1 MADPDNMINS
11 VDVTNCDREPIHI
24 PGAILPHGAMLV
36 LDADTLEVLQAAGD
50 TSRLLGV
57 PLEEL
62 LGQSVIA
69 LFRPDQIENLR
80 GLAAALDLVKPRH
93 LLDPQ
98 MRVIINQPLDASL
111 HRSAG
116 LLVLEFEAA
125 DPSDRF
131 AADPLAGVQ
140 EMVRGFDESP
150 SLKALCQLAAERVR
164 NVARYDR
171 VLVYRFMHDGSGWV
185 IAESRE
191 PHLEPFL
198 DLHYPAADIPQQ
210 ARALYVKNWLR
221 LITQVDY
228 DAAPLIPAANPRTG
242 EPLDMSQAILRNVSP
257 IHREYLRNMGI
268 DASMSISII
277 RGGKL
282 WGLIACHHYSQ
293 RILPQHLRAICELFG
308 SMFSLQLEAREKG
321 EQFDERL
328 ASRMVLQNLML
339 NLASADDYAV
349 GLTKESPNLLDYIH
363 CGPPSADDTR
373 QGGVAVSVK
382 GQLTFLGTTPSQSQ
396 ILSLVEWLDAHV
408 PKNDG
413 IFSTDRL
420 GEVWPPSAAFADVAS
435 GVLVIS
441 VSQELSDFIIWFRPE
456 LVGTS
461 NWAGEPTKLIAN
473 GPNGDRLSPR
483 KSFEMWK
490 ETVRGRSLP
499 WTSADLDAAFD
510 LRVSLL
516 HVVLRRINTAAQ
528 ERKRAAERDSLL
540 MAELDH
546 RVKNTIAN
554 IQALV
559 AQTSRNADSL
569 TGFVKGLEGRIQA
582 MAKAHSLLSQSR
594 WEGVSIEKL
603 LREELSPYANGHAA
617 VSLQGPNILLTPKS
631 ALSLSLAIHELAT
644 NAAKYGSLTLPGGHV
659 TVEWRHQEDGDD
671 GVELSWTETG
681 GPRVEQPKRRGFGS
695 TLIERALAMET
706 GGRAIVHYMR
716 TGVVCDI
723 FLPTSS
729 VANSAVEPQNI
740 VVSGKGVIQAI
751 KIPATE
757 DRDVFR
763 ILVVEDSFLLVMTI
777 NAVLDDLGW
786 VVVGPATR
794 KMEALALAESETFDA
809 ALLDVN
815 LDGETSWDVAAVLN
829 KRGIPFVFST
839 GYDVTSVLPD
849 DLAGSA
855 IIGKPY
861 NSHDIEQRL
870 REVIATKGLSS
881 TLGQPASPND

>member
-1 MADPDNMINS
+1 MADLGIATAS

-36 LDADTLEVLQAAGD
+36 LDADTLEVMQAAGD

-57 PLEEL
+57 PLGEL
-62 LGQSVIA
+62 LGQSA
-69 LFRPDQIENLR
+69 TTLFRPDQIENLR
-80 GLAAALDLVKPRH
+80 GLAAALGLVKPRH

-98 MRVIINQPLDASL
+98 LRVIAGQPLDASL

-116 LLVLEFEAA
+116 SLVLEFEAA

-140 EMVRGFDESP
+140 EMVRGFDESS
-150 SLKALCQLAAERVR
+150 SLQALCHLAAERVR

-171 VLVYRFMHDGSGWV
+171 VLVYRFMQDGSGWV

-221 LITQVDY
+221 LITQVNY
-228 DAAPLIPAANPRTG
+228 DAAPLTPAFHPRTG
-242 EPLDMSQAILRNVSP
+242 EPLDMSQAILRDVSP

-282 WGLIACHHYSQ
+282 WGLIACHHYSP
-293 RILPQHLRAICELFG
+293 RILPRHLRAICELFG

-339 NLASADDYAV
+339 NLATADDYAV

-363 CGPPSADDTR
+363 CGLPSAEGKH

-382 GQLTFLGTTPSQSQ
+382 GQLTFLGITPTQSQ
-396 ILSLVEWLDAHV
+396 ILDLIEWLSTHV
-408 PKNDG
+408 PKSEG
-413 IFSTDRL
+413 VFSTDRL
-420 GEVWPPSAAFADVAS
+420 GEMWPPGAAFAGVAS
-435 GVLVIS
+435 GVLVIA
-441 VSQELSDFIIWFRPE
+441 VSEELSDFIIWFRPE

-461 NWAGEPTKLIAN
+461 DWAGEPTKLVAS

-483 KSFEMWK
+483 KSFEVWK
-490 ETVRGRSLP
+490 ETVRGRCLA
-499 WTSADLDAAFD
+499 WTPADLDAAFD

-528 ERKRAAERDSLL
+528 ERKRAAERDKLL

-559 AQTSRNADSL
+559 IQTSRNADSL
-569 TGFVKGLEGRIQA
+569 TGFVKGLGGRIQA

-594 WEGVSIEKL
+594 WEGVSIDRL
-603 LREELSPYANGHAA
+603 LREELDPYADGRTA
-617 VSLQGPNILLTPKS
+617 VTLDGSDMLLTPKS
-631 ALSLSLAIHELAT
+631 ALSLSLAVHELAT
-644 NAAKYGSLTLPGGHV
+644 NAAKYGAFTASGGHV
-659 TVEWRHQEDGDD
+659 TVGWRRASDG

-681 GPRVEQPKRRGFGS
+681 GPLVEQPKRRGFGS
-695 TLIERALAMET
+695 TLIERALEMET

-716 TGVVCDI
+716 AGVVCDV
-723 FLPTSS
+723 FLPAAS
-729 VANSAVEPQNI
+729 VIDSNGEAQAEAKAQA
-740 VVSGKGVIQAI
+740 KGGLIARS
-751 KIPATE
+751 PDTAPPET
-757 DRDVFR
+757 FR
-763 ILVVEDSFLLVMTI
+763 ILVVEDSFLLVMAI
-777 NAVLDDLGW
+777 QVMLDDLGW
-786 VVVGPATR
+786 VAVGPATR
-794 KMEALALAESETFDA
+794 RTEALAMAQSEVFDA
-809 ALLDVN
+809 ALIDVN
-815 LDGETSWDVAAVLN
+815 LDGEMSWDVAAVLRT
-829 KRGIPFVFST
+829 RGIPFVFGT
-839 GYDVTSVLPD
+839 GYDVASVLPD

-855 IIGKPY
+855 VIAKPY
-861 NSHDIEQRL
+861 HSRDVEQRL
-870 REVIATKGLSS
+870 REVIATKRRS
-881 TLGQPASPND
+881 TTAAYSV

>member
-1 MADPDNMINS
+1 MADPGIAVAS

-57 PLEEL
+57 PLADL
-62 LGQSVIA
+62 LGQSA
-69 LFRPDQIENLR
+69 AMLFRPDQVENLR
-80 GLAAALDLVKPRH
+80 GLAAALTLAKPRH

-98 MRVIINQPLDASL
+98 MRVMAGQPLDASL

-116 LLVLEFEAA
+116 SLVLEFEAA

-140 EMVRGFDESP
+140 EMVCGFDDSP
-150 SLKALCQLAAERVR
+150 SLLALCQLAAERVR
-164 NVARYDR
+164 DVARYDR
-171 VLVYRFMHDGSGWV
+171 VLVYRFMQDGSGWV

-228 DAAPLIPAANPRTG
+228 DAAPLVPVANPRTG
-242 EPLDMSQAILRNVSP
+242 KPLDMSQAILRDVSP

-282 WGLIACHHYSQ
+282 WGLIACHHYSP
-293 RILPQHLRAICELFG
+293 RILPRHLRAICELFG

-363 CGPPSADDTR
+363 GGSPSADGTIP
-373 QGGVAVSVK
+373 GGVAVSVK
-382 GQLTFLGTTPSQSQ
+382 GQLTFLGTTPSQGQ
-396 ILSLVEWLDAHV
+396 ILDLIGWLNTHV
-408 PKNDG
+408 PKSDG
-413 IFSTDRL
+413 VFSTDRL
-420 GEVWPPSAAFADVAS
+420 GEVWPPSAAFAGVAS

-461 NWAGEPTKLIAN
+461 SWAGEPKKLVAS

-483 KSFEMWK
+483 KSFEVWK
-490 ETVRGRSLP
+490 ETVRGRCLP
-499 WTSADLDAAFD
+499 WTPADLDAAFD

-528 ERKRAAERDSLL
+528 ERKRAAERDKLL

-554 IQALV
+554 IQALIMH
-559 AQTSRNADSL
+559 TSSNADTL
-569 TGFVKGLEGRIQA
+569 TEFVEGLEGRIQA

-594 WEGVSIEKL
+594 WEGVSINDL
-603 LREELSPYANGHAA
+603 LREELDFHASGHAA
-617 VSLQGPNILLTPKS
+617 IALDGIDMQLTPKS

-644 NAAKYGSLTLPGGHV
+644 NAAKYGALTAPGGRV
-659 TVEWRHQEDGDD
+659 AVSWRPATDG
-671 GVELSWTETG
+671 GVELTWTETG
-681 GPRVEQPKRRGFGS
+681 GPLVRQPNRRGFGS
-695 TLIERALAMET
+695 TLIERALSMET
-706 GGRAIVHYMR
+706 EGSAIVHYLR

-723 FLPTSS
+723 FLP
-729 VANSAVEPQNI
+729 ASAVTYSAADAQAGANLQTEVPSI
-740 VVSGKGVIQAI
+740 VAVPNA
-751 KIPATE
+751 E
-757 DRDVFR
+757 DSEAFR
-763 ILVVEDSFLLVMTI
+763 ILVVEDSFLISELLVQ
-777 NAVLDDLGW
+777 VLDLLGW
-786 VVVGPATR
+786 VAVGPATR
-794 KMEALALAESETFDA
+794 KSKALELAQSEMFDA
-809 ALLDVN
+809 ALLDID
-815 LDGETSWDVAAVLN
+815 LDGETSWDVAAVL
-829 KRGIPFVFST
+829 KARGIPFVFTT
-839 GYDVTSVLPD
+839 GYNVSHVLPD
-849 DLAGSA
+849 YLAGSA
-855 IIGKPY
+855 VLVKPY
-861 NSHDIEQRL
+861 KPADIERRI
-870 REVIATKGLSS
+870 REVIAAKELYLTP
-881 TLGQPASPND
+881 TQTT

>member
-1 MADPDNMINS
+1 MADPGIVMAS
-11 VDVTNCDREPIHI
+11 TDVTNCDREPIHI

-57 PLEEL
+57 PLAEL
-62 LGQSVIA
+62 LGQSAAV
-69 LFRPDQIENLR
+69 LFSLEQIETLR
-80 GLAAALDLVKPRH
+80 RLAAALDLVKPRH

-98 MRVIINQPLDASL
+98 LRVIADQPLDASL

-116 LLVLEFEAA
+116 SLVLEFEAA
-125 DPSDRF
+125 DPGERF

-140 EMVRGFDESP
+140 EMIRGFDETP
-150 SLKALCQLAAERVR
+150 SLQALCQLAAERVR
-164 NVARYDR
+164 DVARYDR
-171 VLVYRFMHDGSGWV
+171 VLVYRFMQDGSGWV

-210 ARALYVKNWLR
+210 ARELYVKNSLR

-228 DAAPLIPAANPRTG
+228 DAAPLVPTAHPRTG
-242 EPLDMSQAILRNVSP
+242 EPLDMSQAILRDVSP

-282 WGLIACHHYSQ
+282 WGLIACHHYSP
-293 RILPQHLRAICELFG
+293 RILPRHLRAICELFG
-308 SMFSLQLEAREKG
+308 SMFSLQLESREKG

-349 GLTKESPNLLDYIH
+349 GLTKESPNLLDYIR
-363 CGPPSADDTR
+363 CGLPVAEGTI

-382 GQLTFLGTTPSQSQ
+382 GQLTFLGTTPGQSQ
-396 ILSLVEWLDAHV
+396 IQDLIEWLNANV
-408 PKNDG
+408 SKSEG
-413 IFSTDRL
+413 VFSTDRL
-420 GEVWPPSAAFADVAS
+420 AELWPPSAAFADVAS

-441 VSQELSDFIIWFRPE
+441 VSHEPSDLIIWFRPE

-461 NWAGEPTKLIAN
+461 NWAGEPTKQVVS
-473 GPNGDRLSPR
+473 GPNGDRLTPR
-483 KSFEMWK
+483 KSFEVWQ
-490 ETVRGRSLP
+490 ETVRGRCLS
-499 WTSADLDAAFD
+499 WTPADLDAAVD

-516 HVVLRRINTAAQ
+516 DVVLRRINTAAQ
-528 ERKRAAERDSLL
+528 ERKQAAERDKLL

-559 AQTSRNADSL
+559 VQTSRNADSL

-582 MAKAHSLLSQSR
+582 MAKAHSLLAQSR
-594 WEGVSIEKL
+594 WESVSIDKL
-603 LREELSPYANGHAA
+603 LREELSLYVSGQTA
-617 VSLQGPNILLTPKS
+617 VTLDGIGMQLTPKS

-644 NAAKYGSLTLPGGHV
+644 NAAKYGALTAPGGRV
-659 TVEWRHQEDGDD
+659 AVVWRPATDG

-681 GPRVEQPKRRGFGS
+681 GPLVEQPKRRGFGS
-695 TLIERALAMET
+695 TLIESALSMET
-706 GGRAIVHYMR
+706 GGRAIVHYLR

-723 FLPTSS
+723 FLPASS
-729 VANSAVEPQNI
+729 VTYADAETQGGTDPRTEARPLAAVPDAPPHE
-740 VVSGKGVIQAI
+740 A
-751 KIPATE
+751 
-757 DRDVFR
+757 FR
-763 ILVVEDSFLLVMTI
+763 ILVVEDSYLLVMMI
-777 NAVLDDLGW
+777 VAMLDDLGW
-786 VVVGPATR
+786 VAIGPATR
-794 KMEALALAESETFDA
+794 KSEALALAQSETFDA

-815 LDGETSWDVAAVLN
+815 LDGETSWDVAVVLRT
-829 KRGIPFVFST
+829 RGIPFVFGT
-839 GYDVTSVLPD
+839 GYDVSSVLPD
-849 DLAGSA
+849 GLAGSA
-855 IIGKPY
+855 VIAKPY
-861 NSHDIEQRL
+861 QSREVEQRI
-870 REVIATKGLSS
+870 REVIAATRRSVTAQQTS
-881 TLGQPASPND
+881 

>member
-1 MADPDNMINS
+1 MTDLGIATAS

-36 LDADTLEVLQAAGD
+36 LDADTLEIIQAAGD

-57 PLEEL
+57 PLGEL
-62 LGQSVIA
+62 LGQSA
-69 LFRPDQIENLR
+69 ATLFRPDQIENLR
-80 GLAAALDLVKPRH
+80 GLAAALGLVKPRH

-98 MRVIINQPLDASL
+98 LRVIAGQPLDASL
-111 HRSAG
+111 HRSVG
-116 LLVLEFEAA
+116 SLVLEFEAA
-125 DPSDRF
+125 EPSDRF
-131 AADPLAGVQ
+131 AADPLTGVQ
-140 EMVRGFDESP
+140 EMVRGFDDSS
-150 SLKALCQLAAERVR
+150 SLQALCHLAAERVR

-171 VLVYRFMHDGSGWV
+171 VLVYRFMQDGSGWV

-221 LITQVDY
+221 LITRVNY
-228 DAAPLIPAANPRTG
+228 DAAPLTPAFHPRTG
-242 EPLDMSQAILRNVSP
+242 EPLDMSQAILRDVSP

-282 WGLIACHHYSQ
+282 WGLIACHHYSP
-293 RILPQHLRAICELFG
+293 RILPRHLRAICELFG
-308 SMFSLQLEAREKG
+308 SMFSLQLEARENG
-321 EQFDERL
+321 EQFNERL

-339 NLASADDYAV
+339 NLAAADDYAV

-363 CGPPSADDTR
+363 GGTPSAEGKH

-382 GQLTFLGTTPSQSQ
+382 GQLTFLGTTPSQGQ
-396 ILSLVEWLDAHV
+396 ILDLIEWLNTHV
-408 PKNDG
+408 PKSNG
-413 IFSTDRL
+413 VFSTDRL
-420 GEVWPPSAAFADVAS
+420 GELWAPGAAFADVAS

-441 VSQELSDFIIWFRPE
+441 VSEELSDFIIWFRPE

-461 NWAGEPTKLIAN
+461 DWAGEPKKLVAS

-483 KSFEMWK
+483 KSFEVWK
-490 ETVRGRSLP
+490 ETVRGRCLT
-499 WTSADLDAAFD
+499 WTPADLDAAFD

-528 ERKRAAERDSLL
+528 ERKQAADRDKLL

-559 AQTSRNADSL
+559 IQTSHNADSL
-569 TGFVKGLEGRIQA
+569 TGFVKGLRGRIQA

-594 WEGVSIEKL
+594 WEGVSIDRL
-603 LREELSPYANGHAA
+603 LREELNPYADGHTA
-617 VSLQGPNILLTPKS
+617 VTLDGPDMLLTPKS
-631 ALSLSLAIHELAT
+631 ALSLSLAVHELAT
-644 NAAKYGSLTLPGGHV
+644 NAAKYGAFTALGGHAAV
-659 TVEWRHQEDGDD
+659 GWRRASDG

-681 GPRVEQPKRRGFGS
+681 GPLVEQPKRRGFGS

-716 TGVVCDI
+716 TGVVCDV
-723 FLPTSS
+723 FLPAAS
-729 VANSAVEPQNI
+729 VTYSGVEAQ
-740 VVSGKGVIQAI
+740 GGARAQAEGGLTA
-751 KIPATE
+751 KAPDAAPPET
-757 DRDVFR
+757 FR
-763 ILVVEDSFLLVMTI
+763 ILVVEDSFLLVMAI
-777 NAVLDDLGW
+777 QAMFDDLGW
-786 VVVGPATR
+786 VAVGPATR
-794 KMEALALAESETFDA
+794 RTEALALAQSEMFDA
-809 ALLDVN
+809 ALIDVN
-815 LDGETSWDVAAVLN
+815 LDGEMSWDVAAAVRT
-829 KRGIPFVFST
+829 RGIPFVFGT
-839 GYDVTSVLPD
+839 GYDVSSVLPD

-855 IIGKPY
+855 VIAKPY
-861 NSHDIEQRL
+861 DTRDVEQRL
-870 REVIATKGLSS
+870 REVIAIKRRLTTAANS
-881 TLGQPASPND
+881 A

>member
-1 MADPDNMINS
+1 MADLGIATAS

-50 TSRLLGV
+50 TPRLLGV
-57 PLEEL
+57 PLGEL
-62 LGQSVIA
+62 LGQSVTT
-69 LFRPDQIENLR
+69 LFRADQVENLR

-98 MRVIINQPLDASL
+98 LRVIAGQPLDASL

-116 LLVLEFEAA
+116 SLVLEFEAA

-140 EMVRGFDESP
+140 EMIRGFDELS
-150 SLKALCQLAAERVR
+150 SLQALCHLAAERVR
-164 NVARYDR
+164 DVARYDR
-171 VLVYRFMHDGSGWV
+171 VLVYRFMQDGSGWV

-228 DAAPLIPAANPRTG
+228 DPAPLTPVKNPRTG
-242 EPLDMSQAILRNVSP
+242 KPLDMSQAILRDVSP

-282 WGLIACHHYSQ
+282 WGLIACHHYSP
-293 RILPQHLRAICELFG
+293 RILPRHLRAICELFG

-339 NLASADDYAV
+339 NLASAEDYAI

-363 CGPPSADDTR
+363 GGLPSTEGTH
-373 QGGVAVSVK
+373 QGGVAVSIK
-382 GQLTFLGTTPSQSQ
+382 GQLTFLGSTPGQGQ
-396 ILSLVEWLDAHV
+396 ILELVEWLNTHV
-408 PKNDG
+408 PRGDG
-413 IFSTDRL
+413 VFSTDRL
-420 GEVWPPSAAFADVAS
+420 GEVWRPAAAFAGVAS

-441 VSQELSDFIIWFRPE
+441 VSEELSDFIIWFRPE

-461 NWAGEPTKLIAN
+461 DWAGEPAKLVAS

-483 KSFEMWK
+483 KSFEVWK
-490 ETVRGRSLP
+490 ETVRGRCLP
-499 WTSADLDAAFD
+499 WTPADLDAAFD

-528 ERKRAAERDSLL
+528 ERKRAAERDRLL

-559 AQTSRNADSL
+559 MQTSRSADSL

-594 WEGVSIEKL
+594 WEGVSIDKL
-603 LREELSPYANGHAA
+603 LGEELNPYANEHGA
-617 VSLQGPNILLTPKS
+617 VTLEGANMLLTPKS
-631 ALSLSLAIHELAT
+631 ALSLSLAVHELAT
-644 NAAKYGSLTLPGGHV
+644 NAAKYGALTTPSGHV
-659 TVEWRHQEDGDD
+659 AVCWRRASDG

-681 GPRVEQPKRRGFGS
+681 GPLVEQPKRRGFGS

-716 TGVVCDI
+716 TGVVCDV
-723 FLPTSS
+723 FLPAAS
-729 VANSAVEPQNI
+729 VTYSGADAQGSANAQIE
-740 VVSGKGVIQAI
+740 SGLAAEA
-751 KIPATE
+751 PDAAPLE
-757 DRDVFR
+757 AFR

-777 NAVLDDLGW
+777 QAMLDDLGW
-786 VVVGPATR
+786 VTVGPATR
-794 KMEALALAESETFDA
+794 KTEALALAQSEEFDA

-815 LDGETSWDVAAVLN
+815 LDGETSWDVAAVLRT
-829 KRGIPFVFST
+829 RGIPFVFGT
-839 GYDVTSVLPD
+839 GYDVSSVLPD
-849 DLAGSA
+849 EFAGSSVIA
-855 IIGKPY
+855 KPY
-861 NSHDIEQRL
+861 RGKDLEQRL
-870 REVIATKGLSS
+870 RQVIAARSS
-881 TLGQPASPND
+881 RSTATQTA

>member
-1 MADPDNMINS
+1 MAEPGTAIAS

-36 LDADTLEVLQAAGD
+36 LDGGTLEVLQAAGD
-50 TSRLLGV
+50 TPRLLGV

-62 LGQSVIA
+62 LGQSA
-69 LFRPDQIENLR
+69 AMLFRPDQVENLR
-80 GLAAALDLVKPRH
+80 GLAFALDLVKPRH

-98 MRVIINQPLDASL
+98 LRVIAGQPLDASL

-116 LLVLEFEAA
+116 SLVLEFEAA

-140 EMVRGFDESP
+140 EMIRGFDESS
-150 SLKALCQLAAERVR
+150 SLQALCHLAAERVR
-164 NVARYDR
+164 DVARYDR
-171 VLVYRFMHDGSGWV
+171 VLVYRFMQDGSGWV

-228 DAAPLIPAANPRTG
+228 DAAPLVPVANPRTG
-242 EPLDMSQAILRNVSP
+242 EPLDMSQAILRDVSP
-257 IHREYLRNMGI
+257 IHREYLRNMSI

-282 WGLIACHHYSQ
+282 WGLIACHHYSP
-293 RILPQHLRAICELFG
+293 RILPRHLRAICELFG

-363 CGPPSADDTR
+363 CGPASPDGTIP
-373 QGGVAVSVK
+373 GGVAVSVK
-382 GQLTFLGTTPSQSQ
+382 GKLTFLGTTPSQSQ
-396 ILSLVEWLDAHV
+396 IQDLIEWLNTHV
-408 PKNDG
+408 PKSDG
-413 IFSTDRL
+413 VFSTDRL
-420 GEVWPPSAAFADVAS
+420 GEGWPPGAAFADVAS

-441 VSQELSDFIIWFRPE
+441 VSQEPSDFIIWFRPE

-461 NWAGEPTKLIAN
+461 NWAGEPTKLMAS

-483 KSFEMWK
+483 KSFEVWK
-490 ETVRGRSLP
+490 ETVRGRCLS

-516 HVVLRRINTAAQ
+516 HVVLRRINTAAL
-528 ERKRAAERDSLL
+528 ERKRAAERDKLL

-559 AQTSRNADSL
+559 MQTSRNADSL

-594 WEGVSIEKL
+594 WEGVSIGKL
-603 LREELSPYANGHAA
+603 LREELNPYANGRRA
-617 VSLQGPNILLTPKS
+617 VTLDGTDMLLTPKS

-644 NAAKYGSLTLPGGHV
+644 NAAKYGALTMPDGRVAVG
-659 TVEWRHQEDGDD
+659 WRRASDG

-681 GPRVEQPKRRGFGS
+681 GPLVEQPKRRGFGS

-706 GGRAIVHYMR
+706 GGHAILHYMR
-716 TGVVCDI
+716 SGVVCDV
-723 FLPTSS
+723 FLPAAS
-729 VANSAVEPQNI
+729 VTY
-740 VVSGKGVIQAI
+740 SGADAQGGAKAQAEGGLTAET
-751 KIPATE
+751 PDAAPPE
-757 DRDVFR
+757 AFR
-763 ILVVEDSFLLVMTI
+763 IFVVEDSFLLVMAI
-777 NAVLDDLGW
+777 QAMLDDLGW
-786 VVVGPATR
+786 VAVGPATR
-794 KMEALALAESETFDA
+794 RTEALALAQSEVFDA

-815 LDGETSWDVAAVLN
+815 LDGETSWDVAAVL
-829 KRGIPFVFST
+829 KARGIPFVFGT
-839 GYDVTSVLPD
+839 GYDVSSVLPD
-849 DLAGSA
+849 DLAGSTVIA
-855 IIGKPY
+855 KPY
-861 NSHDIEQRL
+861 RSRDVEQRL
-870 REVIATKGLSS
+870 REVIAAKGRHS
-881 TLGQPASPND
+881 TATQPA